1 MPINMCILGVNLSM
15 TSMKKK
21 TDIVATEVSRKTIAA
36 IAFGKLVLMPI
47 IGILAT
53 LLLKEYVWHIP
64 DDIDGPFYLVLMIV
78 MITPTANNVMVM
90 VELSESG
97 STEGMARIIAW
108 QYAVAP
114 VVLSI
119 SVMIV
124 VRVAC
129 LL

>member
-1 MPINMCILGVNLSM
+1 MCILGANLSM

-21 TDIVATEVSRKTIAA
+21 TDTSATEVSRKTIAA
-36 IAFGKLVLMPI
+36 IAFGKMVLMPI
-47 IGILAT
+47 IGIVAT

-97 STEGMARIIAW
+97 SQEGMARIIAW
-108 QYAVAP
+108 QYAIAP
-114 VVLSI
+114 IVLSI

>member
-1 MPINMCILGVNLSM
+1 M

>member
-1 MPINMCILGVNLSM
+1 M

-21 TDIVATEVSRKTIAA
+21 TDTSATEVSLKTIAA
-36 IAFGKLVLMPI
+36 IAFGKMVLMPI
-47 IGILAT
+47 IGIIAT

-97 STEGMARIIAW
+97 SQEGMARIIAW